1 MAATAW
7 AVHDKFKLYLGDA
20 TTGPVDMDL
29 DSFKIILGLDAS
41 NMTTTT
47 VDAYASVTAEVSSN
61 WGYTPGTKTL
71 ANPAWTE
78 AAGTVKWDESG
89 ADPVWTASGGSIV
102 ARKAAIY
109 NDTVATPT
117 ADPLVCSS
125 SLNATDITA
134 TDGNTFTIAMHTSG
148 IFTLA

>member
-29 DSFKIILGLDAS
+29 DSFKIILGLSAS

-47 VDAYASVTAEVSSN
+47 VDAYASVTSEVATN
-61 WGYTPGTKTL
+61 FGYTQGTKTL

-78 AAGTVKWDESG
+78 AAGTIKWDESG
-89 ADPVWTASGGSIV
+89 ADPVWTASGGSIT

-109 NDTVATPT
+109 DDTVTTPV
-117 ADPLVCSS
+117 ADPIVCSS
-125 SLNATDITA
+125 SLSSADITA
-134 TDGNTFTIAMHTSG
+134 TDGNTFTITMHASG

>member
-7 AVHDKFKLYLGDA
+7 AVHDKFKLYLGSADV
-20 TTGPVDMDL
+20 GPVDMDT
-29 DSFKIILGLDAS
+29 DSFIIILARAS
-41 NMTTTT
+41 SNCDTTT

-61 WGYTPGTKTL
+61 WGYTQGTKAL

-78 AAGTVKWDESG
+78 ASGTVTWDESG

-102 ARKAAIY
+102 ARYAAIY
-109 NDTVATPT
+109 DDDVTTPV
-117 ADPLVCSS
+117 ADPIVCSS